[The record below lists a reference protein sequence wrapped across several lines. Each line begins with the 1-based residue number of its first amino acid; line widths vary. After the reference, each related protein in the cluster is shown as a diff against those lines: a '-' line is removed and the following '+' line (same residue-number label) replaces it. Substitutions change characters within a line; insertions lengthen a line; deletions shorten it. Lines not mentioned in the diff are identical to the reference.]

1 MVFQKGP
8 GFIHT
13 NSCNES
19 KDILCKGPLLKSFRN
34 ISIQG
39 VTFQNNT
46 DSFSS
51 WFFFHKIK
59 ILKLVNFF
67 KWDILN
73 TDAKY
78 LPKNFTD
85 FLGNCISWNHPCL
98 IGKSFLKG
106 KIVCNNIAQKRF
118 GRNYKKEK
126 YLRLKISS
134 LWRGHNFR
142 KWICQPL

>member
-1 MVFQKGP
+1 MFQKGP

-106 KIVCNNIAQKRF
+106 KIFYFTFKFLVVLAVNPSTWETEVGGCWSQWVVQ
-118 GRNYKKEK
+118 GM
-126 YLRLKISS
+126 
-134 LWRGHNFR
+134 
-142 KWICQPL
+142 